1 MMVKYTKQTRFKG
14 INFISASEIG
24 QYIYCSVA
32 WYLQKCGYGPESP
45 FLEIGKE
52 KHVKIGKIIYHTQVN
67 TKRSRV
73 FSVIGFLLIIIAV
86 LVILYG
92 AIS

>member
-1 MMVKYTKQTRFKG
+1 MMVKHTKQTRFNGTK
-14 INFISASEIG
+14 FISASEIG

-32 WYLQKCGYGPESP
+32 WHLQKCGYEPKSP

-52 KHVKIGKIIYHTQVN
+52 KHVKIGKIINHTQVN

-73 FSVIGFLLIIIAV
+73 FSIIGYLLLIVAV
-86 LVILYG
+86 LLILYG